1 MSFYILLRFLVWKI
15 KKIIFLDIMILYIL
29 VWLFFIILFES
40 FRYFSFLSFS
50 IVIVVM
56 ILEML
61 LMGNLEVEVVD
72 NFVEFWLYFVGNI

>member
-1 MSFYILLRFLVWKI
+1 MLFYILLRFLVWKI
-15 KKIIFLDIMILYIL
+15 KNIIFLDIMILYIL

-61 LMGNLEVEVVD
+61 LMGNLEDEVVD

>member
-1 MSFYILLRFLVWKI
+1 MLFYILLRFLVWKI

-61 LMGNLEVEVVD
+61 LMGNLEDEVVD